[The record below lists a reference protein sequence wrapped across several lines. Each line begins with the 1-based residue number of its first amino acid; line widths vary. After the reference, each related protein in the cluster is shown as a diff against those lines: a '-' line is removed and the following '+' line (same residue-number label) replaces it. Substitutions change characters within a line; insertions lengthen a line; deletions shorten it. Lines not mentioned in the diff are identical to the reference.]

1 MNNLGFLNLLLTI
14 NDSENEQ
21 PCPKKFYIFEDRSM
35 GYILRKQSLKRQ
47 KLNIMKLL
55 FVKFIKATYLRECT
69 FPKLSSLFSKLLN
82 LPIL

>member
-1 MNNLGFLNLLLTI
+1 MRKKGLWNNLGFLNLLLTI

-21 PCPKKFYIFEDRSM
+21 PCPNEFYIFEDRSM

-55 FVKFIKATYLRECT
+55 FVKFMKQLI
-69 FPKLSSLFSKLLN
+69 
-82 LPIL
+82 